1 MILRHPLLVFALSVF
16 ILWTSAFV
24 GTSLRKLRPI
34 SEDGERE
41 DFGFVLASTLTLLG
55 LIIGF
60 TFSMAVGRYDQR
72 KNLEAEEANKIGTE
86 YTRLDF
92 FPADDAAKLR
102 ELMKRY
108 LDQRILF
115 YQARTIGQL
124 PPINAATARL
134 QNEMWTASRVPAA
147 AKPSPLIALA
157 ISGMN
162 EVIDSQGY
170 TQAAWWNRIPVAAW
184 CLMFFIAIC
193 CNLLIGYGAHGERLK
208 PLLHG
213 IFPIIVSLSFFLIAD
228 IDSPRGGVIHVHPQN
243 LEDLARTLRSQ

>member
-1 MILRHPLLVFALSVF
+1 MILRHPLLVFVVSVF
-16 ILWTSAFV
+16 ILWTAAMI
-24 GTSLRKLRPI
+24 GASLRKRRAL

-72 KNLEAEEANKIGTE
+72 KNLEADEANKIGTE
-86 YTRLDF
+86 YLRLDF

-102 ELMKRY
+102 ELMRSY

-115 YQARTIGQL
+115 YQARALGEL
-124 PPINAATARL
+124 PQINDATARL
-134 QNEMWTASRVPAA
+134 QSQMWSAAQAPAS
-147 AKPSPLIALA
+147 AKPSPLTGLA

-184 CLMFFIAIC
+184 CLMLFIAFC
-193 CNLLIGYGAHGERLK
+193 CNLMIGYGAHGPAPK
-208 PLLHG
+208 PVLLG

-228 IDSPRGGVIHVHPQN
+228 IDSPRGGIIHVYPQN
-243 LEDLARTLRSQ
+243 LQILQRSLRTH